1 MMSEP
6 LPPAPRQSP
15 QTPLE
20 WALFYAS
27 LGWSVVP
34 VRRGEK
40 IPAERWARFQTLP
53 ADHAQIMAW
62 FADNPTFGVG
72 LIQGGRSATIV
83 LDFDAASGG
92 LETLAELDARGL
104 PQSVRQFTPGGGVHV
119 VLLHPGRYVPTRK
132 SVRPGMDVRG
142 DGGFIVA
149 TPSVHANG
157 REYAWDVDAH
167 PEETPVADAP
177 AWLVD
182 IVCGDAPQLPG
193 TPGEVV
199 RVQATGPLGVPTAER
214 VTDGREQYMRDT
226 TLAVCRDL
234 RDKLGRLPDEAELF
248 EAAWP
253 QYAAKVDFTRA
264 GRGETEFRAKVRY
277 TLGRIHAGAIR
288 GFGIEPAAQ
297 QAGDAAGLTYDPETG
312 EILSEAA
319 ETPGTP
325 GAAGAANPAPT
336 LPLIYFSDV
345 KPNLDAA
352 DFVEGLLIEGAMS
365 VIYGPSNCGKTF
377 FMTDLALHV
386 AAGQPWRSKEVEHG
400 GVIYCALEGSH
411 GISNRIAAF
420 KKENGL
426 EGVELPFAVVPVS
439 INLLDP
445 DADRAKLVATIQ
457 AAAATMGLPV
467 KMAVIDTL
475 SRALSGGNENAPD
488 DMGALV
494 ASADY
499 IRQSVKAHLAFIHHS
514 GKDQAQGA
522 RGHSLLRAATDTEI
536 EISRPDNNSPSVA
549 RVTKQR
555 ELEIEGTF
563 AFNLKTVELGTNR
576 RGKPVTS
583 CVVEPVDDVPAAK
596 SRLSGGATA
605 ALAALHEALMAAG
618 RPGTGSGMPNGVRI
632 VHLDVWRREFYA
644 RSHLESQDA
653 RKKAFQRAVKDLR
666 DARAVGVLNDH
677 AWDARGADERDI

>member
-6 LPPAPRQSP
+6 LPPTPRRSP
-15 QTPLE
+15 ETPLE

-167 PEETPVADAP
+167 PEETPVADCP

-182 IVCGDAPQLPG
+182 LICGDAPQLPG

-199 RVQATGPLGVPTAER
+199 RVQAAGALGVPTGER
-214 VTDGREQYMRDT
+214 ITDGREQYMRDT
-226 TLAVCRDL
+226 ILAVCRDL
-234 RDKLGRLPDEAELF
+234 RDRLGRLPDEGELF
-248 EAAWP
+248 DAAWP
-253 QYAAKVDFTRA
+253 QYAAKVDFSRS
-264 GRGETEFRAKVRY
+264 GRGEAEFRAKVRY
-277 TLGRIHAGAIR
+277 TLGRIQAGAIR
-288 GFGIEPAAQ
+288 GFGIEPAPP
-297 QAGDAAGLTYDPETG
+297 QAGDTAGLTYDPETG

-319 ETPGTP
+319 GTPGTP
-325 GAAGAANPAPT
+325 GTANPAPT

-420 KKENGL
+420 KKERGL

-618 RPGTGSGMPNGVRI
+618 RPGTGSGMPNGVKI

-677 AWDARGADERDI
+677 AWDARGSDERDI